1 MKFGKVDDPSLIDF
15 TLPIDHPATLEVLKV
30 KGRQQKVKIHVG
42 YTKWNRT
49 DLRYFYPPKT
59 KSELAYYSQQFNSVE
74 MNASFYRFF
83 PRDQFV
89 KWAETV
95 ESDFRFFPKVNQN
108 ISQYK
113 RLKDCE
119 ALVDEYVDGI
129 LGLEDKLGGVFLQ
142 MMQNFAPKDFERV
155 QHFVEYWPKSV
166 PIAIEF
172 RHTDWYNDATLANE
186 LYHLFESN
194 GICNNL
200 TDTPG
205 RRDLMHMRLTNKKC
219 FVRWVSSANHELDH
233 ARLDEWV
240 ERVKEWTAQGL
251 EEFNFFVHENMP
263 TDGPMLSTYFV
274 EALNKGLGLNLNVPR
289 NLYPVK

>member
-1 MKFGKVDDPSLIDF
+1 MKFGKVDDPSIIDF
-15 TLPIDHPATLEVLKV
+15 TLPIDHPGTKEVLNA
-30 KGRQQKVKIHVG
+30 KGAYQNVKIHVG
-42 YTKWNRT
+42 NTKWNKT
-49 DLRYFYPPKT
+49 DLRNFYPRGT
-59 KSELAYYSQQFNSVE
+59 KNELEYYAQQFNSIE

-83 PRDQFV
+83 PREQFV
-89 KWAETV
+89 TWANTV
-95 ESDFRFFPKVNQN
+95 GPDFRFFPKVNQN

-119 ALVDEYVDGI
+119 ALVNEYVDGI

-172 RHTDWYNDATLANE
+172 RHTDWYNDSTVANE
-186 LYHLFESN
+186 LFHLFETH

-200 TDTPG
+200 TDTAG
-205 RRDLMHMRLTNKKC
+205 RRDIMHMRLTNEKA
-219 FVRWVSSANHELDH
+219 FVRWVSSNHSSDYE
-233 ARLDEWV
+233 RLDAWVVRLKEWV
-240 ERVKEWTAQGL
+240 AEGL
-251 EEFNFFVHENMP
+251 TEFNFFIHQKMP

-274 EALNKGLGLNLNVPR
+274 EEVNKALGLSLNVPK
-289 NLYPVK
+289 NLYSTK